1 MGMNFPSPA
10 TPGQIYAPP
19 GGPVYRYDDPIWT
32 AVAGAGVPLE
42 GVPEA
47 PVDGTQYGRQ
57 SAAWTPVTGG
67 GGGGGSM
74 TAAEILTAI
83 KTVDGAGSGLDA
95 DLLDGQSSAAF
106 AVASHTHAY
115 SSLTSIPST
124 FAPSAHNHPQSEITN
139 LVTDQSAQDTAIAG
153 KAPTVHTHAYS
164 SLTSIPS
171 TFAPSAHSHTTA
183 EVTGLDTALTGKVAK
198 AGDTMTGALT
208 LSPASGPSDLTINS
222 VAAQNSTLWFSRA
235 GSRRWEFR
243 ANSSAETGGG
253 AGTNLNLL
261 AYADDGVTPLV
272 TGFSIT
278 RSSGLMAVQ
287 QLNSTLKITSALGN
301 AIPAGGSVNTG
312 ILCTSTANFGVFF
325 GSGAPTLSAAQGSI
339 YLRSDGAGTNTR
351 VYVNTNGTT
360 GWSAMSVIAV
370 GTSAPGSPATND
382 VWIDTT

>member
-1 MGMNFPSPA
+1 MGMNFPNSP

-57 SAAWTPVTGG
+57 DAAWTPVTG

-83 KTVDGAGSGLDA
+83 KTVDGADSGLDA

-171 TFAPSAHSHTTA
+171 TFAPSAHSHPTS

-198 AGDTMTGALT
+198 AGDTMTGKLNLATPTATDAMLNLSVVGTAPSAPVEGDLWYSNGFVGVRTGSAARNLVDNGTTQNIAGLKTFTVALT
-208 LSPASGPSDLTINS
+208 AN
-222 VAAQNSTLWFSRA
+222 A
-235 GSRRWEFR
+235 G
-243 ANSSAETGGG
+243 
-253 AGTNLNLL
+253 LK
-261 AYADDGVTPLV
+261 
-272 TGFSIT
+272 
-278 RSSGLMAVQ
+278 VQ
-287 QLNSTLKITSALGN
+287 ATT
-301 AIPAGGSVNTG
+301 AIPAGG
-312 ILCTSTANFGVFF
+312 TAGAGYTLSSATNFGVFF

-339 YLRSDGAGTNTR
+339 YLRSDGTGTNTR

-360 GWSAMSVIAV
+360 GWAAMSVIAT
-370 GTSAPGSPATND
+370 GTTAPSSPATND